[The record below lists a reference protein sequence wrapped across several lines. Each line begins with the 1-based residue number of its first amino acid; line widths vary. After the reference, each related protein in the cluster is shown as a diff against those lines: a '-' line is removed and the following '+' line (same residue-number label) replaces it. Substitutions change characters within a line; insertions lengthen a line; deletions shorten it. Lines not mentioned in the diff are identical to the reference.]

1 MELIKK
7 YCFRSITKRLRQS
20 SLFKDSFWAL
30 VGNVLNKGLSLLAG
44 IVVARWLGS
53 EEYGEYGMIK
63 NTLVYIAVFSTF
75 GLGFS
80 VTKFIAHFKETSK
93 EKLRIISRAANLVSL
108 SFSGFMAIL
117 LFIFS
122 SQVAT
127 YLEMPQTSLIIK
139 FTAIAVVFN
148 SLATV
153 QIAVLAGLKE
163 FRRTARINFV
173 IGLITFAASVGGTYF
188 YGLSGA
194 IMALVVSNLVNC
206 VLNYLLIHRIIDPI
220 ALGASEVWSEMRHLI
235 RFSFPIAIQ
244 ESTISISFWLGNLLL
259 IKLSDY
265 HQLGLYSAAAQW
277 GGIVTYIP
285 GVLQNVMLSHL
296 STSEARHGDS
306 AKLLHRM
313 LLMNF
318 TVTFIPFVIVF
329 TLSGFIASMYGQS
342 YVDLPPVLNICVITA
357 IFNCLIQ
364 VYIQEYISQGRTW
377 TLCMIRTFRDVS
389 SLILAWILIITFTH
403 MAEAV
408 LYVMAYAIMSIVGL
422 LVLALLHKTVS

>member
-1 MELIKK
+1 MVLIDK
-7 YCFRSITKRLRQS
+7 IIPRLKQS
-20 SLFKDSFWAL
+20 TLFKDSFWAL

-80 VTKFIAHFKETSK
+80 DTKFIAHFKETSK

-153 QIAVLAGLKE
+153 QIAILAGLKE
-163 FRRTARINFV
+163 FKRTARINFC
-173 IGLITFAASVGGTYF
+173 IGIITFIASVGGTYF
-188 YGLSGA
+188 YGLAGA
-194 IMALVVSNLVNC
+194 IMALVITNLVNC
-206 VLNYLLIHRIIDPI
+206 LLNYILIHRIIEPI
-220 ALGASEVWSEMRHLI
+220 SLSSDEVWNEVKHLI

-265 HQLGLYSAAAQW
+265 HQLGLYSAAVQW

-296 STSEARHGDS
+296 STNVAKHGNS
-306 AKLLHRM
+306 NALLHRM
-313 LLMNF
+313 LALNF
-318 TVTFIPFVIVF
+318 TVTLIPFIIVSL
-329 TLSGFIASMYGQS
+329 LSRFIASMYGPS
-342 YVDLPPVLNICVITA
+342 YVDLPLVLNICVATS

-364 VYIQEYISQGRTW
+364 VYVQEYIAKGRTW
-377 TLCMIRTFRDVS
+377 TLSIIRSFRDFFS
-389 SLILAWILIITFTH
+389 IGLAWFLIVNIHTFN
-403 MAEAV
+403 AAV
-408 LYVMAYAIMSIVGL
+408 LYVASYNLSAIICICL
-422 LVLALLHKTVS
+422 LVICHKS